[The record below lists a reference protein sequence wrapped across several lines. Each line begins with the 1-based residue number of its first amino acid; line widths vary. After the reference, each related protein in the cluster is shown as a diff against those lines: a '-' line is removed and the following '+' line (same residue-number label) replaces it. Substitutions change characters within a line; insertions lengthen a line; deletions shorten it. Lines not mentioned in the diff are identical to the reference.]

1 MRINV
6 EVIPAKVQILNLEQT
21 WMFVSFQCCL
31 LSGRCLCDGPIIRP
45 EESYWMWC
53 VWVWYRKPCIS
64 ISSSISSSSSSSS
77 SSNSSLAFFS
87 RSIRLQSAQFS
98 FTNTC
103 KFFNFH
109 LWIGRIVRI
118 KYKIIITKWH
128 HSVTEWIHK
137 ARSVSSSCQWVLV
150 LCFTKYFCRY

>member
-87 RSIRLQSAQFS
+87 RSI
-98 FTNTC
+98 
-103 KFFNFH
+103 
-109 LWIGRIVRI
+109 
-118 KYKIIITKWH
+118 
-128 HSVTEWIHK
+128 
-137 ARSVSSSCQWVLV
+137 
-150 LCFTKYFCRY
+150 